1 MRDGETDVGDR
12 HFSKGG
18 VKPTTDNQNE
28 RIKYREK
35 KEIKQAKAKAVSKAQ
50 QEKWLGG
57 VWWYGG
63 GGVE

>member
-18 VKPTTDNQNE
+18 VKSTTDNQNE
-28 RIKYREK
+28 RIKYRK
-35 KEIKQAKAKAVSKAQ
+35 KKIKQAKAKAVSKAQ